1 MPEIPI
7 LYYPFKILSSLNR
20 STMYKLLRG
29 MQVTP
34 NDKHRNWVKNM
45 VQHFQK
51 ESQEFRARMQ
61 AIKSSK
67 QILYAL
73 RRQKLAEE
81 NRKYRNDMLERAA
94 ALQKEKEEAEMLETT
109 EKVEK
114 EMRRQKAVRIFV

>member
-45 VQHFQK
+45 VQHFHE
-51 ESQEFRARMQ
+51 ESQEFRARMH